1 MLKVKIDPK
10 KKTAT
15 LIDDSESTPGV
26 SRAIPAFREQV
37 IPQIERILQKS
48 NEGEAGWL
56 NEIFGTTFT
65 ADDMEFSALTI
76 VAQGPNP
83 DGVILTFDY
92 WGTGEETEPYKQ
104 KLDWKNIG
112 QYILAFLI
120 GGCVGAFFAFF
131 G

>member
-10 KKTAT
+10 NKTAT
-15 LIDDSESTPGV
+15 LIDDAESTPGV
-26 SRAIPAFREQV
+26 SRAMPAFRTQV
-37 IPQIERILQKS
+37 IPQIELILHKFH
-48 NEGEAGWL
+48 EDEAGWL

-65 ADDMEFSALTI
+65 ADDIEFSALNI

-92 WGTGEETEPYKQ
+92 WGTDEEVEPYKQ
-104 KLDWKNIG
+104 SIDWKDVG
-112 QYILAFLI
+112 QYIIAFLM